1 MVRRYPSSR
10 NGVCHLRESPQLP
23 ALSSQADSQYDVR
36 AAEAARQGVMG
47 TKLFGRP
54 IDVHFS
60 LPKDHDRDGP
70 CDESKNNGSLLVTL
84 SPQRPLDEREL
95 GMAAERYGA
104 IKAIKPHGYPEQR
117 VIEYYDSRAA
127 RDFHDQMNGQSF
139 QGGTLRVEYVWD
151 EGEVVNPDPVIADVE
166 AQRFRGR
173 DARPAP
179 HERGRYAHGAK
190 PYDRPERLG
199 GGNRLEEA
207 RKVQDLL
214 TSLGGAPGI
223 SSTPS
228 SAPPGPPPPSDY
240 WSRKPDNGYGPP
252 PSHGSGYPP
261 GPPPPPPGH
270 GPPPPGHGPPPPPPH
285 HGHGHG
291 PPPPPPP
298 GVRPPPGGPGYTPA
312 GPPPPGGPPGGPPGY
327 PPGPPGPPPPPP
339 SSYPPSSQS
348 SYPPPP
354 SSYPPPSSGKS
365 ALPAQVLAMLQGQPP
380 QPPQSSQP
388 GYTPPSSQQPGYTPP
403 SGGYQ
408 SGYNQQSSY
417 APPPPRPPQ
426 QHYDPKTGDVGS
438 LLAMLNR
445 G

>member
-1 MVRRYPSSR
+1 
-10 NGVCHLRESPQLP
+10 
-23 ALSSQADSQYDVR
+23 
-36 AAEAARQGVMG
+36 MG

-60 LPKDHDRDGP
+60 LPKDHDQDGP

-84 SPQRPLDEREL
+84 TPPRPIDEREL

-104 IKAIKPHGYPEQR
+104 IKAIKPRGYPEQR
-117 VIEYYDSRAA
+117 VVEYYDSRAA
-127 RDFHDQMNGQSF
+127 RDFHDQMSGQPF
-139 QGGTLRVEYVWD
+139 QGGTLRAEYVWD
-151 EGEVVNPDPVIADVE
+151 EGEVVNPDPVTADVE

-190 PYDRPERLG
+190 PYDRPERMG

-223 SSTPS
+223 SNAPGTSNTPP

-240 WSRKPDNGYGPP
+240 WGRKPEGDYGPP
-252 PSHGSGYPP
+252 PGYGGYPP
-261 GPPPPPPGH
+261 GPPPPGPIPPPPPAH
-270 GPPPPGHGPPPPPPH
+270 GPPPPH
-285 HGHGHG
+285 HG

-298 GVRPPPGGPGYTPA
+298 HAR
-312 GPPPPGGPPGGPPGY
+312 PPGY
-327 PPGPPGPPPPPP
+327 HGWPPGPPGQRPPMPAGYPPP
-339 SSYPPSSQS
+339 SQSYSS
-348 SYPPPP
+348 
-354 SSYPPPSSGKS
+354 SSYPPPSPGKP
-365 ALPAQVLAMLQGQPP
+365 ALPAQVLEMLQG
-380 QPPQSSQP
+380 
-388 GYTPPSSQQPGYTPP
+388 GAPSSSYTPP
-403 SGGYQ
+403 SGYPSYDPPPSYQ
-408 SGYNQQSSY
+408 PP
-417 APPPPRPPQ
+417 APPAPAPPRPPQ

>member
-1 MVRRYPSSR
+1 MVFVTFVSAIIALNILLPIEA
-10 NGVCHLRESPQLP
+10 NPQF
-23 ALSSQADSQYDVR
+23 DVR

-60 LPKDHDRDGP
+60 LPKDHDQDGP

-84 SPQRPLDEREL
+84 TPPRPIDEREL

-104 IKAIKPHGYPEQR
+104 IKAIKQRGYPEQR
-117 VIEYYDSRAA
+117 VVEYYDSRAA
-127 RDFHDQMNGQSF
+127 RDFHDQMSGQSF
-139 QGGTLRVEYVWD
+139 QGGTLRIEYVWD
-151 EGEVVNPDPVIADVE
+151 EGEVVNPDPITADVE
-166 AQRFRGR
+166 AQRYRGR

-190 PYDRPERLG
+190 PYDRPERMG

-214 TSLGGAPGI
+214 TSLGGAPGVPNA
-223 SSTPS
+223 PS
-228 SAPPGPPPPSDY
+228 SAPPPPPSDY

-252 PSHGSGYPP
+252 GYGGYPP
-261 GPPPPPPGH
+261 
-270 GPPPPGHGPPPPPPH
+270 GPPPPGHGPPHPTPPPPPH
-285 HGHGHG
+285 HHHG
-291 PPPPPPP
+291 PPLPPSA
-298 GVRPPPGGPGYTPA
+298 VRPPGGGPPGYTPA
-312 GPPPPGGPPGGPPGY
+312 GPPPPGPPGY

-339 SSYPPSSQS
+339 SSYPPSSQYPSS
-348 SYPPPP
+348 SY
-354 SSYPPPSSGKS
+354 PPSSGKP
-365 ALPAQVLAMLQGQPP
+365 ALPAQVLEMLQGGPSSSYTPPSGYQSGYNPPSSYQPP
-380 QPPQSSQP
+380 QPPQ
-388 GYTPPSSQQPGYTPP
+388 PP
-403 SGGYQ
+403 
-408 SGYNQQSSY
+408 
-417 APPPPRPPQ
+417 APPRPPQ